1 MAHAATSTTEPKESR
16 EHDKESREH
25 DKGGSTSMVIVEL
38 DEPQSTMAV
47 RRLRKGKG
55 KLFHHVDQIIRDL
68 AEDGTIKAS
77 AQPVVI
83 VVQEIPAPP
92 WAFDDDDDD
101 DD

>member
-1 MAHAATSTTEPKESR
+1 MAHAATSTTESKESR

-38 DEPQSTMAV
+38 DEPQSTTAV

-55 KLFHHVDQIIRDL
+55 RLFHRVDRIIRDL

-77 AQPVVI
+77 AQPIVI
-83 VVQEIPAPP
+83 VVQEIPALP
-92 WAFDDDDDD
+92 WAVDEDDDD
-101 DD
+101 